1 MNKKT
6 VVKIKDSVDI
16 FLSNERYLMVYYM
29 NSRQRKSFR
38 VNAEMVHLLEII
50 DGEKTAAEIASI
62 MA

>member
-16 FLSNERYLMVYYM
+16 FLSNECYLMVYYM

-38 VNAEMVHLLEII
+38 VNKEMIHLL
-50 DGEKTAAEIASI
+50 
-62 MA
+62 